1 MATGTTVKIFAPRI
15 HKSNAADTLESATE
29 EFNHHRSK
37 LMALAVATPPG
48 DLDSIDL
55 IMDDVYE
62 RIDAMEQAWFQQMI
76 ARRIVDD
83 PEDCEDELEGL
94 NAPHD
99 GRCPRRTVDW
109 MVGNYG
115 GEQ

>member
-1 MATGTTVKIFAPRI
+1 MPDGTTVKIFAPRI

-37 LMALAVATPPG
+37 LIALAVATPPG

-76 ARRIVDD
+76 ARRIVED
-83 PEDCEDELEGL
+83 PEDCEDELE
-94 NAPHD
+94 D
-99 GRCPRRTVDW
+99 YSVK
-109 MVGNYG
+109 
-115 GEQ
+115 GEPEGASK